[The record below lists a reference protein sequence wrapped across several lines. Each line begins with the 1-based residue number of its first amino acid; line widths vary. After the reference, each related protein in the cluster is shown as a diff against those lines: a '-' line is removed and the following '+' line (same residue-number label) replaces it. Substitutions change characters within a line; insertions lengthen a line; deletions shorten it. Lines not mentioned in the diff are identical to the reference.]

1 MALFMD
7 IEFVA
12 IDVAE
17 RPDAFVV
24 VFDVI
29 YAGETWC
36 RSLVW
41 VDTAVAA
48 RFRDDERAVIG
59 VARDA
64 LLDLL
69 STETVPVSF
78 HARVTGTGATIL
90 ARAAP
95 GDAGRG
101 T

>member
-1 MALFMD
+1 MD

-17 RPDAFVV
+17 PPDAFVV
-24 VFDVI
+24 AFDVI
-29 YAGETWC
+29 YAAETWC

-48 RFRDDERAVIG
+48 RFEDDERVVIG
-59 VARDA
+59 VARDT

-69 STETVPVSF
+69 SAETVPVSF
-78 HARVTGTGATIL
+78 HARVTGAGATIL
-90 ARAAP
+90 ARATP
-95 GDAGRG
+95 GDAGRA